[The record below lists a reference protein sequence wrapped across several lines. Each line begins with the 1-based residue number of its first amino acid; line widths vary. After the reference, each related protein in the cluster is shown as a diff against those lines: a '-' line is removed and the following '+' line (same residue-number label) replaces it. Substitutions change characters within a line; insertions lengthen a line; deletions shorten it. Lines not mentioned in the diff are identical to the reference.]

1 MLCLTRRVSVKL
13 PSRRLLIVL
22 FQRRC
27 RMKQTIPG
35 DMKLNA
41 AVSTFGAGF
50 SSDTTATY
58 GPEPFS

>member
-1 MLCLTRRVSVKL
+1 
-13 PSRRLLIVL
+13 
-22 FQRRC
+22 
-27 RMKQTIPG
+27 MKQTIPG

-41 AVSTFGAGF
+41 AVSTFDAGF